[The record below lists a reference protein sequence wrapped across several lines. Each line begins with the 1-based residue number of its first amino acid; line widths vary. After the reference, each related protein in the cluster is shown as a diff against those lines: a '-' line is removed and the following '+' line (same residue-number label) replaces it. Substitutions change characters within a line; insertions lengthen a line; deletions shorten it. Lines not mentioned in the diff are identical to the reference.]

1 MLLSLRSVQS
11 NALPDLGDGDRR
23 TLHCVASDSF
33 TLQKR
38 HPLHTACLGGEVSW
52 FTRGPFRWIF
62 ESAAADL
69 RLPKAP
75 VWLSQHPTRATR
87 RSRVYSS
94 TTTRVRTGCPSCV
107 GLRTNSLES
116 ILSAESRR
124 SIWTRFRGQGHSGV
138 YGHCPSTSSNTSP
151 AAPEGGR
158 VPIAV
163 ASVIAT
169 STV

>member
-1 MLLSLRSVQS
+1 MEIGGLFIVLLQTLSLYRKGIPCTPSAWV
-11 NALPDLGDGDRR
+11 GR
-23 TLHCVASDSF
+23 C
-33 TLQKR
+33 
-38 HPLHTACLGGEVSW
+38 
-52 FTRGPFRWIF
+52 RGPFRWTF

-87 RSRVYSS
+87 HSRVYSS

-107 GLRTNSLES
+107 RLRTNSLES

-138 YGHCPSTSSNTSP
+138 DGHCPSTSSNTSP

-158 VPIAV
+158 VPIAA